1 MTRNHL
7 LSGLLLSAA
16 TLLSAC
22 AGRPPVIAVAP
33 PPPVPIQLAAMPA
46 LPAGMSPTAAVPAP
60 LADGSFPTPNR
71 DLTPAATLWHFRVAL
86 NVAAL
91 ACRGADGDAIVAGY
105 NAMLT
110 QRRRVLATAE
120 TRFSAEWQRG
130 GGDWRDRYDDAMT
143 RLYNYFSLSPAR
155 PAFCAAAARVLG
167 ETATVSDDALPGVAV
182 AELPALDRPFTDV
195 YRAFD
200 AWRTAQ
206 AGQPLPARP
215 EPQTVLALAA
225 APRTAPP
232 GVHPRLELDPSV
244 FQAP

>member
-1 MTRNHL
+1 MAINRG

-16 TLLSAC
+16 FGLAAC
-22 AGRPPVIAVAP
+22 ASRPPVIAVAP
-33 PPPVPIQLAAMPA
+33 PPVVPLAIAAMPS
-46 LPAGMSPTAAVPAP
+46 LPAGMSPTAVVPAP
-60 LADGSFPTPNR
+60 LADGSFPTPNQ

-91 ACRGADGDAIVAGY
+91 ACRGAQGDSLVAAY

-110 QRRRVLATAE
+110 RRRALLSGAE
-120 TRFSAEWQRG
+120 TRYAAEWKAG

-155 PAFCAAAARVLG
+155 DAFCAVASKVIADSAPL
-167 ETATVSDDALPGVAV
+167 SDDALPGFAA

-200 AWRTAQ
+200 AWRNATRPV
-206 AGQPLPARP
+206 QPLETR
-215 EPQTVLALAA
+215 TVYALAA

-232 GVHPRLELDPSV
+232 AAHPRLELDPSV
-244 FQAP
+244 FQMP